1 MRKDLLRARIS
12 DLVEVVSDTYQSTLT
27 PPSDSGISGIK
38 VLVFSEDC
46 GVCKEV
52 LTKDLLSSL
61 EKAGVRLVNVEE
73 ALEFGAD
80 FTDSNLISRDL
91 VVRTPTVVTEEAVEV
106 TNNRSRIEYLL
117 LGYITPP
124 RARSGRASSTGS
136 GSKASSRSGSR
147 TRKKA
152 KKEEFIENKG
162 LKREIVKELNKCDSE
177 VCVEY

>member
-27 PPSDSGISGIK
+27 PPPTDSGVK

-91 VVRTPTVVTEEAVEV
+91 VVRTPTVVTEEAVES
-106 TNNRSRIEYLL
+106 TSNRSRIEYLL

-124 RARSGRASSTGS
+124 KARSGRASSTVTE
-136 GSKASSRSGSR
+136 SKASSRSK

>member
-1 MRKDLLRARIS
+1 MVRNLLKARIS
-12 DLVEVVSDTYQSTLT
+12 DLAGDTNHST
-27 PPSDSGISGIK
+27 SESVDSGVK

-46 GVCKEV
+46 GVCKEI
-52 LTKDLLSSL
+52 LTKDILSSL
-61 EKAGVRLVNVEE
+61 EKAGVRLVNAEE

-91 VVRTPTVVTEEAVEV
+91 VVRTPTVVAEDVVEA
-106 TNNRSRIEYLL
+106 TGNRSRIEYLL

-162 LKREIVKELNKCDSE
+162 IKRELTKELSKCDSE